1 MFIFFKSEI
10 NKKKLKIFSYGFV
23 LLFLLSPSLYAYISL
38 SKDNKRTDYFGKD
51 IADLIERRWNKNFSN
66 EIMYVVGDEWYAG
79 NLSYH
84 MSNRPKWYLTIDK
97 KVDQLDPTG
106 GLIYVGNAEILKNL
120 CPGEFGKIDNQGI
133 CMIGLRK

>member
-1 MFIFFKSEI
+1 
-10 NKKKLKIFSYGFV
+10 
-23 LLFLLSPSLYAYISL
+23 
-38 SKDNKRTDYFGKD
+38 
-51 IADLIERRWNKNFSN
+51 
-66 EIMYVVGDEWYAG
+66 MYVVGDEWHAG

-84 MSNRPKWYLTIDK
+84 LSDRPKWFLTIEK

-120 CPGEFGKIDNQGI
+120 CPGEFGKINNQGI

>member
-1 MFIFFKSEI
+1 MSFVKT
-10 NKKKLKIFSYGFV
+10 KLYRCGNGF
-23 LLFLLSPSLYAYISL
+23 PS
-38 SKDNKRTDYFGKD
+38 
-51 IADLIERRWNKNFSN
+51 W
-66 EIMYVVGDEWYAG
+66 
-79 NLSYH
+79 
-84 MSNRPKWYLTIDK
+84 LTIEK